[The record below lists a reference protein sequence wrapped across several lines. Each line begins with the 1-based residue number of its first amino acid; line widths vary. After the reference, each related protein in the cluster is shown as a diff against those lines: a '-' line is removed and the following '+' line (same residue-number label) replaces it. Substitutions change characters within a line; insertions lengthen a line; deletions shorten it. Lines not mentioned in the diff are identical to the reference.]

1 MYRNVY
7 KVTINNIE
15 IKRYEPTLQALSV
28 FFSNIYIQ
36 DLPLYIYIV
45 AFFFYRLFPIAIF
58 AGVRLLL

>member
-28 FFSNIYIQ
+28 FFRIFTFKICPYIFI
-36 DLPLYIYIV
+36 LW
-45 AFFFYRLFPIAIF
+45 LFSSIDYSQ
-58 AGVRLLL
+58 